1 MNTIVGLG
9 NPGQVYAR
17 TPHNAGYMVVNELA
31 LRWGASFRELRKF
44 DAEVAEAEPPEGEG
58 GAVLLVKPLTFMNA
72 SGAAVAPLLRYR
84 NGSAAELL
92 VVADDADL
100 DAGVLRLRPG
110 GGSGGHRGLASVI
123 ENLGSL
129 EFARMRIGIG
139 RSAAAPE
146 LVEQVLRP
154 LDAEA
159 WTAMCEAVGRA
170 ADAAACWHAQG
181 LETAMNLFNGRPTT
195 GAIEEGERA

>member
-1 MNTIVGLG
+1 MIVGLG
-9 NPGQVYAR
+9 NPGREYGR
-17 TPHNAGYMVVNELA
+17 TPHNAGHLVVDELA
-31 LRWGASFRELRKF
+31 ARCGVAFRKLRSF
-44 DAEVAEAEPPEGEG
+44 DAEVAEASPPEG
-58 GAVLLVKPLTFMNA
+58 GALLLVKPLTFMNA
-72 SGAAVAPLLRYR
+72 SGAAVVPLLRYR
-84 NGSAAELL
+84 GALASGLL

-123 ENLGSL
+123 ENLGHQ
-129 EFARMRIGIG
+129 EFARLRIGIG
-139 RSAAAPE
+139 RSAAAPD

-159 WTAMCEAVGRA
+159 WAAMREAVGRA

-181 LETAMNLFNGRPTT
+181 VETAMNRFNGRPTT

>member
-1 MNTIVGLG
+1 MKMIVGLG
-9 NPGQVYAR
+9 NPGQEYAR
-17 TPHNAGYMVVNELA
+17 TPHNAGYLVVNELA
-31 LRWGASFRELRKF
+31 RRWSASFRTLRRF
-44 DAEVAEAEPPEGEG
+44 DAEVAEAAPPEG

-100 DAGVLRLRPG
+100 EAGVLRLRPG

-123 ENLGSL
+123 ENLGSP

-139 RSAAAPE
+139 RSAAATD

-159 WTAMCEAVGRA
+159 WTAMRETVGRA

-181 LETAMNLFNGRPTT
+181 LETAMNRFNGRPTT

>member
-1 MNTIVGLG
+1 MIVGLG
-9 NPGQVYAR
+9 NPGRDYER
-17 TPHNAGYMVVNELA
+17 TPHNAGYLVVNELA
-31 LRWGASFRELRKF
+31 LRWGASFRALRRF
-44 DAEVAEAEPPEGEG
+44 DAEVAEAAPVEG

-84 NGSAAELL
+84 NGSADELL

-123 ENLGSL
+123 ESLGNQ
-129 EFARMRIGIG
+129 EFARLRIGIG
-139 RSAAAPE
+139 RSAAAPD

-159 WTAMCEAVGRA
+159 WTAMREAVGRA

-181 LETAMNLFNGRPTT
+181 LETAMNRFNGRPTT